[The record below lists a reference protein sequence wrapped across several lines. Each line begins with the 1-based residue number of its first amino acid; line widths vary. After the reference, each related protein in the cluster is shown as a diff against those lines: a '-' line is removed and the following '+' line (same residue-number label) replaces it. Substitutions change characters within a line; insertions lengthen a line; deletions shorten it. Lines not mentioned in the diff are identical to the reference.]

1 MKSILDLLQKLGFGA
16 YEAQAYVTLLQ
27 NKPLN
32 GYELAKASG
41 LPRPN
46 VYNVLK
52 KLEDRGAVVRFE
64 TSVGTRYAAVS
75 PPELTQKLGDRFHR
89 ALEDAQRSLVEIA
102 GPIAHDYVW
111 NTQGYATILE
121 EARAVINAAQSHLLV
136 ALWHHEAA
144 RLAEHLSRAEGRG
157 VAITTLC
164 MEACPQTCAG
174 CRGRVYRYRVA
185 REQPARWLVLIANSA
200 EVLAAEIDTD
210 EKALAVR
217 TRQKLLVDLSAWY
230 IRHTIALAALV
241 SDLGDGLENLLTTE
255 TRAILA
261 SVSPLQANESWL
273 AHMRSLLDRTR
284 SNAE

>member
-1 MKSILDLLQKLGFGA
+1 MKSILELLQKLGFGA

-52 KLEDRGAVVRFE
+52 KLEDRGAVVRLE
-64 TSVGTRYAAVS
+64 TSAGTRYASVS
-75 PPELTQKLGDRFHR
+75 PQELTQKLGDRFHQ
-89 ALEDAQRSLVEIA
+89 ALEDAQRSLEEIA
-102 GPIAHDYVW
+102 GPVAHDYVW
-111 NTQGYATILE
+111 NTKGYASMLE

-144 RLAEHLSRAEGRG
+144 RLAEYLSRAEARG

-164 MEACPQTCAG
+164 MEACPQPCAG
-174 CRGRVYRYRVA
+174 CRGHIYRYRVA
-185 REQPARWLVLIANSA
+185 LEHPARWLVLIADAA
-200 EVLAAEIDTD
+200 EVLAAEIDAD
-210 EKALAVR
+210 EKTLAVR

-241 SDLGDGLENLLTTE
+241 SDLGGSLENLLTSE
-255 TRAILA
+255 TRAILT
-261 SVSPLQANESWL
+261 SVGPLQPNESWL
-273 AHMRSLLDRTR
+273 AHMRGLLDRTPTT
-284 SNAE
+284 

>member
-1 MKSILDLLQKLGFGA
+1 MKSILELLQKLGFGA

-64 TSVGTRYAAVS
+64 TSAGTRYAAVS
-75 PPELTQKLGDRFHR
+75 PQELSQKLEDRFHQ
-89 ALEDAQRSLVEIA
+89 ALEDAQRSLEDIA
-102 GPIAHDYVW
+102 GPVAHDYVW
-111 NTQGYATILE
+111 NTQGYATMLE
-121 EARAVINAAQSHLLV
+121 EARAVFNAAQSHLFV
-136 ALWHHEAA
+136 ALWHQEAT
-144 RLAEHLSRAEGRG
+144 RLAEHLSRAEARG

-164 MEACPQTCAG
+164 MEACPQQCAG
-174 CRGRVYRYRVA
+174 CRGQVYRYRIA
-185 REQPARWLVLIANSA
+185 LQQPSRWLVLIANAA

-241 SDLGDGLENLLTTE
+241 SDLGEGMENLLSTE

-261 SVSPLQANESWL
+261 SVGPLQPHESWL
-273 AHMRSLLDRTR
+273 SLMRSLTDRTR
-284 SNAE
+284 DNTE